1 MADEYN
7 SNSITKLTRGTFK
20 IKNYRFQS
28 CIVESR
34 ISEEPPGTTNFT
46 QEWEIGGNWTTVS
59 YRGGLNPYG
68 LEAKNTHIQVWL
80 RRGTINQWGTPVV
93 CWHVLSILD
102 QYWYWERRPTEF
114 HNPTDENYNWIDG
127 IHIEHIEMRKGTIP
141 ASVVG
146 LWGERTINPAHQL
159 IFYQYQPIVGP
170 ATLVEQ
176 NPWSR
181 DPDLPHNR
189 IGEISSAL
197 SLSKIL
203 KLHPHM
209 NWILTC
215 RTVFLGSVILQLQ
228 SDVE

>member
-1 MADEYN
+1 MQA
-7 SNSITKLTRGTFK
+7 SIFLISPLTGWWG
-20 IKNYRFQS
+20 IH
-28 CIVESR
+28 R
-34 ISEEPPGTTNFT
+34 IRNVKEQLQQRLLLSEEVGSFH
-46 QEWEIGGNWTTVS
+46 
-59 YRGGLNPYG
+59 
-68 LEAKNTHIQVWL
+68 LELCIQVWL

-114 HNPTDENYNWIDG
+114 HNPTDKNYNWIDG
-127 IHIEHIEMRKGTIP
+127 IHIQHIEMWKGTIP

-159 IFYQYQPIVGP
+159 IFYQYQPFVGP
-170 ATLVEQ
+170 ATWVEQ
-176 NPWSR
+176 NSWSQ

-189 IGEISSAL
+189 IGKISSAL

-203 KLHPHM
+203 KLRPHM